1 MSTLPSPAI
10 QIGPHQLTGQVMLA
24 PMAGISDQPFRRLC
38 LERGAALATSEMLHS
53 DQRLWQ
59 SRKSQQRL
67 TFDPRDGLA
76 SVQIAGADPT
86 MLAQAASACEAL
98 GAQMIDINMGCPAKK
113 VCNALAGSALLTD
126 PTLVAQILEAVVQAV
141 AIPVTLKIRTG
152 PCRDSRN
159 ARLIAHIAEQSG
171 IAALVIHGRTRADRF
186 KGEAEYHTIAEV
198 KAHSSLPIIANG
210 DITSGHEARRVLNLT
225 QADGLMVGRA
235 AQGDPWIFG
244 RIQRYLDTGQ
254 QQPLPQA
261 SEICETLLQHLETLE
276 TFYGSVMG
284 PRIGRKH
291 IGWYLK
297 NIPGGEELR
306 RLAMPLEQG
315 HAQRE
320 LIDQWF
326 TIHQPEVA
334 CAA

>member
-1 MSTLPSPAI
+1 
-10 QIGPHQLTGQVMLA
+10 MLA

-59 SRKSQQRL
+59 TRKSRQRL
-67 TFDPRDGLA
+67 IFDPRDGLA
-76 SVQIAGADPT
+76 SVQIAGADPS
-86 MLAQAASACEAL
+86 MLAQAAAACEQL
-98 GAQMIDINMGCPAKK
+98 GAQVVDINMGCPAKK

-126 PTLVAQILEAVVQAV
+126 PSLVAQILQTVVAAVT
-141 AIPVTLKIRTG
+141 IPVTLKIRTG
-152 PCRDSRN
+152 PCRESRN
-159 ARLIAHIAEQSG
+159 ARLIAQIAEDCG

-186 KGEAEYHTIAEV
+186 KGEAEYQTIAEV
-198 KAHSSLPIIANG
+198 KAHCGLPIIANG
-210 DITSGHEARRVLNLT
+210 DIRNGPDAKRVLELT
-225 QADGLMVGRA
+225 HADGLMVGRA
-235 AQGDPWIFG
+235 AQGDPWIFD
-244 RIQRYLDTGQ
+244 RIQHYLNTGQ
-254 QQPLPQA
+254 QQALPEGP
-261 SEICETLLQHLETLE
+261 EICTTLLQHLEMLE
-276 TFYGSVMG
+276 SFYGPVMG

-297 NIPGGEELR
+297 HIPGGETLR

-326 TIHQPEVA
+326 TTHQPEVA